1 VKKEDIKYYFFNPPL
16 FLVIIVFLVT
26 IALAITSIV
35 FVANPD
41 KYSGVVTYVVFAFAA
56 IFLAYSIYLCVRIFP
71 LLKAKITNL
80 FKQSETLSVLVNNY
94 SYRTMI
100 GAISMFVFNILFVAY
115 NVALAIIYKIGWNGA
130 LGGYYLLLSLC
141 GAHNLL
147 GYNKSKRVEDPELIK
162 FKAYRNDG
170 VILLLA
176 TVTISVVMAL
186 VIGTGA
192 SFSSL
197 GQIYVIAN
205 ALYAFV
211 KIGFAIGNM
220 FVAYKQKDFL
230 IKGVRYINFAVALV
244 SIYAL
249 QTSMLQQFESNK
261 NFSNIANG
269 VFGLVVCVII
279 LSLAFYMI
287 ITGQREIIRFKEN
300 RKNINNSSFNL

>member
-1 VKKEDIKYYFFNPPL
+1 MKKEDIKYYFFNPPV
-16 FLVIIVFLVT
+16 FVVIIVFLVT
-26 IALAITSIV
+26 IILSVLSII
-35 FVANPD
+35 FVVNLD
-41 KYSGVVTYVVFAFAA
+41 KYKGVVTYIVYVLAA

-71 LLKAKITNL
+71 LVKEKITNL
-80 FKQSETLSVLVNNY
+80 IKQSETLSVLVDNY

-115 NVALAIIYKIGWNGA
+115 NVALATIYKIGWNGA

-147 GYNKSKRVEDPELIK
+147 GYKKSKRVEDPELVK

-176 TVTISVVMAL
+176 TITISVVMAF

-211 KIGFAIGNM
+211 KIGFAISNM
-220 FVAYKQKDFL
+220 FVAYKQKDYL

-249 QTSMLQQFESNK
+249 QTSMLQQFDSNK
-261 NFSNIANG
+261 EFSNIING
-269 VFGLVVCVII
+269 VFGLVVCVAI

-287 ITGQREIIRFKEN
+287 ITGQKEIIKFKESKN
-300 RKNINNSSFNL
+300 R

>member
-1 VKKEDIKYYFFNPPL
+1 MKKEDIKYYFFNPPV
-16 FLVIIVFLVT
+16 FVVIIVFLVT
-26 IALAITSIV
+26 IILSVLSII
-35 FVANPD
+35 FVVNLD
-41 KYSGVVTYVVFAFAA
+41 KYKGVVTYIVYVLAA

-71 LLKAKITNL
+71 LIKEKITNL
-80 FKQSETLSVLVNNY
+80 IKQSETLSVLVDNY

-115 NVALAIIYKIGWNGA
+115 NVALATIYKIGWNGA

-147 GYNKSKRVEDPELIK
+147 GYKKSKRVEDPELVK

-176 TVTISVVMAL
+176 TITISVVMAF

-211 KIGFAIGNM
+211 KIGFAISNM
-220 FVAYKQKDFL
+220 FVAYKQKDYL

-249 QTSMLQQFESNK
+249 QTSMLQQFDSNK
-261 NFSNIANG
+261 EFSNIING
-269 VFGLVVCVII
+269 VFGLVVCVAI

-287 ITGQREIIRFKEN
+287 ITGQKEIIKFKESKN
-300 RKNINNSSFNL
+300 R